1 MSDLTTHFAGLTLRS
16 PIVAASAPP
25 TESVDA
31 IRRCA
36 DAGIGAV
43 VTKSIVDYART
54 DWIHVPRRAMR
65 HANGQWSIQGSFS
78 SETLM
83 LREGLDL
90 FDALGGRVDIPVIAS
105 VGVLGNDA
113 ASTAASCRRLQD
125 AGAAMIHL
133 DLFYLP
139 HPRASTA
146 APSALEQTF
155 GAVREACAIPVT
167 AKLNLDLPAHLVA
180 QHLDATMLDGLF
192 VLDSIRVPTPLDDR
206 GDCAIPYLAGAI
218 ECSLFGP
225 WQKPQTL
232 QYTKVLSKRT
242 TLPSCTGGGLQN
254 AADIL
259 ESIAWGATAAQFATQ
274 LMIHGAPW
282 ITKTTRALETALRE
296 RGHTSIEAFRA
307 AARTTP
313 RPAETAMP
321 VRAVIHGEDCT
332 DCGVCAR
339 LMFCSHISQRSGELP
354 AIGDAFYGCGC
365 GFCAPLCPSTPRA
378 IRMVPLKEA
387 T

>member
-43 VTKSIVDYART
+43 VTKSIVDYARA
-54 DWIHVPRRAMR
+54 DWPHVPRRAMR

-78 SETLM
+78 SETLT
-83 LREGLDL
+83 LREGLEL
-90 FDALGGRVDIPVIAS
+90 FDGLGGRVDIPVIAS

-113 ASTAASCRRLQD
+113 ASTASSCRHLQD

-139 HPRASTA
+139 QPRASTA
-146 APSALEQTF
+146 AISALDQTF
-155 GAVREACAIPVT
+155 RAVREACSIPIT

-180 QHLDATMLDGLF
+180 QYFDPALLNGLF
-192 VLDSIRVPTPLDDR
+192 VLDSIRVPPPLDDR
-206 GDCAIPYLAGAI
+206 GDCAIPHLVDAI

-232 QYTKVLSKRT
+232 QYTRVLSEQ
-242 TLPSCTGGGLQN
+242 TLLPICAGGGLQN

-259 ESIAWGATAAQFATQ
+259 DSIVMGATAVQFATQ

-282 ITKTTRALETALRE
+282 IKKTTRALEAALHE
-296 RGHTSIEAFRA
+296 RGYGSVDAFRA
-307 AARTTP
+307 ATRTKP

-321 VRAVIHGEDCT
+321 VRAVIHSKDCT
-332 DCGVCAR
+332 DCGVCTR
-339 LMFCSHISQRSGELP
+339 LMFCSHISQQNGGLPVIGE
-354 AIGDAFYGCGC
+354 ACYGC
-365 GFCAPLCPSTPRA
+365 GFCVPLCPSAPRA
-378 IRMVPLKEA
+378 IRMVPLREA